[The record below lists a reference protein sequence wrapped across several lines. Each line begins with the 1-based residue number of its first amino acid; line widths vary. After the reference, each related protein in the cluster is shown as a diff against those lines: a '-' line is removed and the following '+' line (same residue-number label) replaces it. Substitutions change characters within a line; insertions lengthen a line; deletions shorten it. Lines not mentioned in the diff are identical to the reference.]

1 MPALL
6 ERIGRKVEQYYT
18 KKSQLA
24 PKKRQDFLLRSCWR
38 QEVYVGRWSDRKDKL
53 ADLVGGERGEFRS
66 GKDLSDPILIR
77 SSGISQPR
85 WIGRKQLQR
94 SLTRCQIKHV
104 LSAKIFFLCIFK
116 MYFTLFLVYNH
127 IPIILDCLQF
137 IFGWLAYMNPSLRR
151 KTSTIMRIH
160 IDVL

>member
-1 MPALL
+1 M
-6 ERIGRKVEQYYT
+6 
-18 KKSQLA
+18 
-24 PKKRQDFLLRSCWR
+24 
-38 QEVYVGRWSDRKDKL
+38 
-53 ADLVGGERGEFRS
+53 GGERGEFRS

-116 MYFTLFLVYNH
+116 MYFALFLVYNH

-137 IFGWLAYMNPSLRR
+137 IFGWLAYINPSLKR

-160 IDVL
+160 IRCTLDLRLYLRIHGCSLDSWLYFRFVAGLKIHGCTLDTWLDLRYMAVLYPYK